1 MFLFNLLAVAPP
13 QEVIDLQTDL
23 VAMLSYIAVGLL
35 IVIGVVFAVFNRNK
49 TAQTKS
55 IAYAAICIALS
66 FALSFIQFKMPYGGS
81 ITAVSMLPII
91 LFAYVYGPVKGLLTG
106 IVYGL
111 LQYIQAPYFLSLAQ
125 FLFDFILAFSA
136 IALAGIAKPLIK
148 KDNIN
153 IFVGLALVFVGRLAM
168 HFSAGLIFFNL
179 GWVAEIPLVG
189 DGSVSGGILYSLVYN
204 SLYLVPEFLILAAVT
219 VFLVFS
225 KSFTRITSML
235 EVGKNR

>member
-1 MFLFNLLAVAPP
+1 MYLFNLLASAPSEEIIE
-13 QEVIDLQTDL
+13 QQTDL

-35 IVIGVVFAVFNRNK
+35 VVIGIVFAVFNRNK
-49 TAQTKS
+49 TYQTKS

-66 FALSFIQFKMPYGGS
+66 FALSFLQIKMPYGGS

-91 LFAYVYGPVKGLLTG
+91 LFAYVYGPVRGLLAG

-111 LQYIQAPYFLSLAQ
+111 LQYIQAPYFLSLPQ

-136 IALAGIAKPLIK
+136 IALAGVTKPLLK
-148 KDNIN
+148 KDNVN

-168 HFSAGLIFFNL
+168 HFSAGLIFYNL

-204 SLYLVPEFLILAAVT
+204 SLYLVPEFLILAAVM
-219 VFLVFS
+219 VFLVVS
-225 KSFTRITSML
+225 KSFSRLTSLL
-235 EVGKNR
+235 EAGKNR